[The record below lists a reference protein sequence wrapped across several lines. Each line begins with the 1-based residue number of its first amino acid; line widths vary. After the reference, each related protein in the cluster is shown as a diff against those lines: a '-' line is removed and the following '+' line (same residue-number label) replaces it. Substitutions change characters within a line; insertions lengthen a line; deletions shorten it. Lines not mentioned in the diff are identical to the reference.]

1 VSGVYQSVFD
11 GIRRDGAMVR
21 QDQRVNQVAAP
32 FEGHSDIVQKEW
44 IDFNG
49 HFNAGYY
56 LVCFDDAIE
65 SWMDFIGVGRSH
77 RDQHSVTTF
86 SAQNH
91 VTYLR
96 EVSEG
101 AKLTVT
107 TQLLGFDRKRIHALQ
122 VMWND
127 DERFVAATC
136 EVMSLHVSER
146 TRRVSEM
153 HDEVFERL
161 LEIWDSHRRLEVPGQ
176 VGQVMSVPGWPTSLD

>member
-1 VSGVYQSVFD
+1 MG
-11 GIRRDGAMVR
+11 R
-21 QDQRVNQVAAP
+21 QDQRVNQTPAP
-32 FEGHSDIVQKEW
+32 FEGHSDIVRKEW

-65 SWMDFIGVGRSH
+65 SWKDFIGVGRAH
-77 RDQHSVTTF
+77 RDRHFVTTF

-96 EVSEG
+96 EVREG
-101 AKLTVT
+101 ANLSVA

-122 VMWND
+122 VMWNT
-127 DERFVAATC
+127 DENFVAATC
-136 EVMSLHVSER
+136 EVMSLHVSEQ

-153 HDEVFERL
+153 HDDVYERL
-161 LEIWDSHRRLEVPGQ
+161 SQVWNSHKKLEVPHQ
-176 VGQVMSVPGWPTSLD
+176 VGQVMSVPGWPASVD

>member
-1 VSGVYQSVFD
+1 MQRAICD
-11 GIRRDGAMVR
+11 GIRHDGLTVR
-21 QDQRVNQVAAP
+21 QDQRVDDKARP
-32 FEGHSDIVQKEW
+32 FDGHNDVVRKEW

-77 RDQHSVTTF
+77 RDRHSVTTF

-101 AKLTVT
+101 ANLAVT
-107 TQLLGFDRKRIHALQ
+107 TQLLGFDRKRIHAMQ
-122 VMWND
+122 VMWNT
-127 DERFVAATC
+127 DESFVAATC
-136 EVMSLHVSER
+136 EVMSLHVSEE

-153 HDEVFERL
+153 HDEVYERL
-161 LEIWDSHRRLEVPGQ
+161 SEVWDTHGKLKAPQQ
-176 VGQVMSVPGWPTSLD
+176 VGQVMSVPGWRTQLG